1 VAYDGENLYYTDQY
15 NRLVVHELSS
25 GAVMPMEKVVTRKFV
40 WTAQGIYFLN
50 IRDSNSLYYWN
61 EATQTAEK
69 LDDTGA
75 YDLYWDEK
83 YCWID
88 SSDGLYRLGH
98 DGSNKT
104 KVECPG
110 YVCCITTGEGM
121 YMVDYNM
128 EDFSEIMYRVNKD
141 TLEWMELSP

>member
-1 VAYDGENLYYTDQY
+1 MRQ
-15 NRLVVHELSS
+15 R
-25 GAVMPMEKVVTRKFV
+25 
-40 WTAQGIYFLN
+40 N
-50 IRDSNSLYYWN
+50 IRDNNSLYYWN

-69 LDDTGA
+69 LDDTSA

-88 SSDGLYRLGH
+88 SSEGLYRINH

-104 KVECPG
+104 RVECPG